1 MTWAM
6 VTPPFGLER
15 SKVPTPGMTQLAKE
29 GMRFTDAHSI
39 ASVCVPSRLAIMTGR
54 YPCALKGSLAAA
66 PWGFI
71 APRFTPGH
79 HTLAHLLNDADI
91 KPAISVNGTSG

>member
-1 MTWAM
+1 MADDLGYGDAA
-6 VTPPFGLER
+6 PFGLER

-54 YPCALKGSLAAA
+54 YPYALKGSLAAA
-66 PWGFI
+66 PGDLSL
-71 APRFTPGH
+71 RD
-79 HTLAHLLNDADI
+79 LHLGI
-91 KPAISVNGTSG
+91 IRWHIY